1 MHTAAAAELRILFPF
16 AETKAAIIAESIQ
29 PLPVMELII
38 LSPLYI
44 QKAVFP
50 SVTISILPVIAT
62 TAPVFNE
69 KFPANSTALAR
80 FFSVTLS
87 STFASTPIVFPLPV
101 ISVFISD
108 IFPLIT
114 ENLTSFISLT
124 AVSVRIFDAPT
135 PTVTINK
142 GDFAFLVGSSGSGK
156 STLIKLILKEEE
168 PTSGHIII
176 NGKDT
181 TFLKPKR
188 VPYLRRSMGVVFQ
201 DFRLL
206 PDKTVYEN
214 VAFAMYIVRATPKHI
229 RRQVPMVLAMV
240 GLSDKAN
247 VYPNELSGGEQQRVA
262 LARALV
268 NNPSML
274 IADEPTGNL
283 DPDTAWDI
291 MRLLN
296 EINLRGTTLVVATHA
311 KDIVDKMN
319 KRVIRI
325 ENGNIISDKKGGY
338 DSEA

>member
-1 MHTAAAAELRILFPF
+1 MIEFRNVSKVYDTGTE
-16 AETKAAIIAESIQ
+16 
-29 PLPVMELII
+29 
-38 LSPLYI
+38 
-44 QKAVFP
+44 AVH
-50 SVTISILPVIAT
+50 
-62 TAPVFNE
+62 N
-69 KFPANSTALAR
+69 AN
-80 FFSVTLS
+80 F
-87 STFASTPIVFPLPV
+87 
-101 ISVFISD
+101 
-108 IFPLIT
+108 
-114 ENLTSFISLT
+114 
-124 AVSVRIFDAPT
+124 
-135 PTVTINK
+135 TINK

-168 PTSGHIII
+168 PTSGNIII

-188 VPYLRRSMGVVFQ
+188 VPS
-201 DFRLL
+201 
-206 PDKTVYEN
+206 
-214 VAFAMYIVRATPKHI
+214 FAMYIVRATPKHI

-311 KDIVDKMN
+311 KDIVDRMN